1 MINIKTPDFEEGRYV
16 FKEVNVLT
24 CSIGCGLW

>member
-16 FKEVNVLT
+16 FKEKKINSNVEMK
-24 CSIGCGLW
+24 SVS